1 MLQVFQSED
10 RTLISDLDLIRD
22 NWNKDKTKI
31 LYIQIYS
38 SIKSLITPQILLIT
52 ARKDPTQDS
61 QDNQR

>member
-61 QDNQR
+61 QDSQR

>member
-10 RTLISDLDLIRD
+10 RTLISELDLIRD
-22 NWNKDKTKI
+22 NRNKDKTKI